1 MWGCEEVV
9 VGTLVNIVE
18 HATSPPHCTS
28 LFFICCH
35 KRPNKP
41 FSICTTSLL
50 YLTHTSY
57 LRHCISSSYMKN
69 QSCVCV
75 MKVGYR
81 SLFPLLR
88 EARYAQVVYGTI
100 CERSYFTDPSF
111 FAPLHSILSFI
122 YEQPI
127 TIKFG

>member
-50 YLTHTSY
+50 CLTHTSY
-57 LRHCISSSYMKN
+57 LCHCISS
-69 QSCVCV
+69 
-75 MKVGYR
+75 
-81 SLFPLLR
+81 
-88 EARYAQVVYGTI
+88 
-100 CERSYFTDPSF
+100 
-111 FAPLHSILSFI
+111 FI
-122 YEQPI
+122 YEEPIVCLCDESWLSI
-127 TIKFG
+127 TISCMLCCVKHVTHKLCMEPYVKDHISHILHFLHHFIVYYLSYMNNQSR